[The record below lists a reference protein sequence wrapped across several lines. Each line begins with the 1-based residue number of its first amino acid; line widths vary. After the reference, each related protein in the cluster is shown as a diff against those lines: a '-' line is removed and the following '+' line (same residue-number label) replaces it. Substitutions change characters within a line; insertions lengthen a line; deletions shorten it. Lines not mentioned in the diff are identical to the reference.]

1 MKHLNKIASAFCAA
15 ALGMLAL
22 TSCEGGELY
31 KVNAP
36 DWVAAKVDS
45 IAEANK
51 PEELVGMMDDY
62 YTVGAT
68 DYSNGFWSAFSKYY
82 VIPDGTK
89 WNAEVNVY
97 PNPDNVYYKNVALI
111 VTNDAD
117 RGATNYSEYGA
128 YRYDATGDSIKWNSQ
143 WGKLWFKYT
152 TSTLGLSP
160 DADSKDPNAQKLAG
174 KMTLTV
180 DRSKE
185 GEFIIRMDNGS
196 VVKTYNQ
203 PYELGSGEDIRCFLV
218 VDGSYLQF
226 LTTNIEPIGGCTSKE
241 DKQPVSMVLNNV
253 PSEIQQGIELEEA
266 MKGVTATVTYEQD
279 VVAEIEAGDL
289 VFNSI
294 PDIAD
299 PGKKTLVVMYAK
311 TTNGAAAVK
320 PIMASAEFEVVPSAD
335 KMTSLVVKTA
345 PKRTNYYYY
354 NSAAVSDVKD
364 RTFVFDREGL
374 ELTATYEG
382 GYTSSYNLD
391 SLEYGTVKAQA
402 GTQAVTLKAKNG
414 KTVTVNV
421 TVSESALKLHKMAEK
436 DLGTEDCAT
445 GWWSVFTND
454 VKVPAGETYQVDFT
468 NYGNTINN
476 WSNFVVI
483 LRNSKLAES
492 AVVRA
497 DYFGWGAGY
506 DGNPDLRVGDVSIL
520 PPAEPADE
528 NAAWWSK
535 WRESMNGAKVSLY
548 ITNLNNGTADV
559 QAVMKGSDGTTYKLY
574 YLNIKAVEP
583 DDMNF
588 SFTVDGS
595 YLVF

>member
-62 YTVGAT
+62 YPIGNT
-68 DYSNGFWSAFSKYY
+68 DFTAGFFTLGKTYIVPAG
-82 VIPDGTK
+82 VK
-89 WNAEVNVY
+89 WNAEFTLTV
-97 PNPDNVYYKNVALI
+97 NPDNKYYKNFYIVLNDYNGALG
-111 VTNDAD
+111 D
-117 RGATNYSEYGA
+117 EYGVI
-128 YRYDATGDSIKWNSQ
+128 RFDNDPSKNSEWNTVGTEIDRSLVSGTFTNSSGADDIDPSVQ
-143 WGKLWFKYT
+143 KFNGKI
-152 TSTLGLSP
+152 
-160 DADSKDPNAQKLAG
+160 
-174 KMTLTV
+174 TLTV
-180 DRSKE
+180 NRAE
-185 GEFIIRMDNGS
+185 GGLFIEMRNGDL
-196 VVKTYNQ
+196 VKTYTQ
-203 PYELGSGEDIRCFLV
+203 KSSFPSTGSEKDLACRIGVE
-218 VDGSYLQF
+218 GSFVQF

-253 PSEIQQGIELEEA
+253 PSQIQQGIELEEA

-279 VVAEIEAGDL
+279 VVAEVEAGDL
-289 VFNSI
+289 IFNSI

-382 GYTSSYNLD
+382 GYTSSYSLD

-436 DLGTEDCAT
+436 DLGTEDCTA
-445 GWWSVFTND
+445 GWWSVFTQD
-454 VKVPAGETYQVDFT
+454 VKVPAGETYQIDFT
-468 NYGNTINN
+468 NYGSMLNN
-476 WSNFVVI
+476 WNNFVVI
-483 LRNSKLAES
+483 LRKANLQEY
-492 AVVRA
+492 AVMRA

-559 QAVMKGSDGTTYKLY
+559 QAVMKGTNGTTYKLY
-574 YLNIKAVEP
+574 YLNIKTVAP
-583 DDMNF
+583 DDLNF
-588 SFTVDGS
+588 SFTCDGS

>member
-62 YTVGAT
+62 YPIGNT
-68 DYSNGFWSAFSKYY
+68 DFTAGFFTLGKTYIVPAG
-82 VIPDGTK
+82 VK
-89 WNAEVNVY
+89 WNAEFTLTV
-97 PNPDNVYYKNVALI
+97 NPDNKYYKNFYIVLNDYNGALGDEYGVI
-111 VTNDAD
+111 RFDNDPSKNSEWNTVGTEIDRSLVSGTFTNSSDAD
-117 RGATNYSEYGA
+117 EIDPSVQKFN
-128 YRYDATGDSIKWNSQ
+128 
-143 WGKLWFKYT
+143 GKI
-152 TSTLGLSP
+152 
-160 DADSKDPNAQKLAG
+160 
-174 KMTLTV
+174 TLTV
-180 DRSKE
+180 NRAE
-185 GEFIIRMDNGS
+185 GGLFIEMRNGDL
-196 VVKTYNQ
+196 VKTYNQ
-203 PYELGSGEDIRCFLV
+203 KTSFPSTGSEKDLACRIGVE
-218 VDGSYLQF
+218 GSFVQF

-335 KMTSLVVKTA
+335 KMTSLVLKTA
-345 PKRTNYYYY
+345 PKITTYCLP
-354 NSAAVSDVKD
+354 AVSDLPEHPI
-364 RTFVFDREGL
+364 FREGL

-391 SLEYGTVKAQA
+391 SLEYSGIKYQPGKQTI
-402 GTQAVTLKAKNG
+402 TLTAKNG
-414 KTVTVNV
+414 KTVTFDVNV
-421 TVSESALKLHKMAEK
+421 VESPITVHKMAEK
-436 DLGTEDCAT
+436 DLGTEDCTA
-445 GWWSVFTND
+445 GWWTVFTED
-454 VKVPAGETYQVDFT
+454 VKVPAGKTYQIDFT
-468 NYGNTINN
+468 NYCGANN
-476 WSNFVVI
+476 WNNFVVI
-483 LRNSKLAES
+483 LRKSDEAKTEYG
-492 AVVRA
+492 VYRA
-497 DYFGWGAGY
+497 DNYAWRYAINPVPGAIYSGGQKDWGKW
-506 DGNPDLRVGDVSIL
+506 L
-520 PPAEPADE
+520 
-528 NAAWWSK
+528 AAMK
-535 WRESMNGAKVSLY
+535 GAKCTAY
-548 ITNLNNGTADV
+548 ITNSNDGTADI
-559 QAVMKGSDGTTYKLY
+559 QIVMKGTDGNTYYQY
-574 YLNIKAVEP
+574 YLGSNEIDP
-583 DDMNF
+583 NDLNF

>member
-1 MKHLNKIASAFCAA
+1 MIMKYLNKLASVFFIVTV
-15 ALGMLAL
+15 GMLAL

-31 KVNAP
+31 NVNAP
-36 DWVAAKVDS
+36 DWAAEKADS
-45 IAEANK
+45 IKQANT
-51 PEELVGMMDDY
+51 PEELVGMKDDY
-62 YTVGAT
+62 YTIGNS
-68 DYSNGFWSAFSKYY
+68 DFSAPMWTFGKTY
-82 VIPDGTK
+82 VIPAGEK
-89 WNAEVNVY
+89 WNAEFTLTV
-97 PNPDNVYYKNVALI
+97 NPDNKYYKNFYIEFYAPNLVPLDGVIRFDNDPSKNSEWGALI
-111 VTNDAD
+111 
-117 RGATNYSEYGA
+117 
-128 YRYDATGDSIKWNSQ
+128 
-143 WGKLWFKYT
+143 
-152 TSTLGLSP
+152 
-160 DADSKDPNAQKLAG
+160 
-174 KMTLTV
+174 
-180 DRSKE
+180 DRSKINATFSNSS
-185 GEFIIRMDNGS
+185 GADDIDPSVQKFNGKITITLDRKDGGIYLEMRNGDLI
-196 VVKTYNQ
+196 KTYTQ
-203 PYELGSGEDIRCFLV
+203 ETPFPSAEASSEDLWCRIGLEGSFI
-218 VDGSYLQF
+218 QF

-241 DKQPVSMVLNNV
+241 DKQPLSMVLNNV
-253 PSEIQQGIELEEA
+253 PSQIQQGIELEEA

-279 VVAEIEAGDL
+279 IVAEVPADKL

-299 PGKKTLVVMYAK
+299 PGKKTLVVMYNK
-311 TTNGAAAVK
+311 TFKDVAANT

-382 GYTSSYNLD
+382 GYTSSYSLD

-445 GWWSVFTND
+445 GWWSVFTQD

>member
-62 YTVGAT
+62 YPIGNT
-68 DYSNGFWSAFSKYY
+68 DFTAGFFTLGKTYIVPAG
-82 VIPDGTK
+82 VK
-89 WNAEVNVY
+89 WNAEFTLTV
-97 PNPDNVYYKNVALI
+97 NPDNKYYKNFYIVLNDYNGALGDEYGVI
-111 VTNDAD
+111 RFDNDPSKNSEWNTVGTEIDRSLVSGTFTNSSDAD
-117 RGATNYSEYGA
+117 DIDPSVQKFN
-128 YRYDATGDSIKWNSQ
+128 
-143 WGKLWFKYT
+143 GKI
-152 TSTLGLSP
+152 
-160 DADSKDPNAQKLAG
+160 
-174 KMTLTV
+174 TLTV
-180 DRSKE
+180 NRAE
-185 GEFIIRMDNGS
+185 GGLFIEMRNGDL
-196 VVKTYNQ
+196 VKTYNQ
-203 PYELGSGEDIRCFLV
+203 KTSFPSTGSEKDLACRIGVE
-218 VDGSYLQF
+218 GSFVQF

-253 PSEIQQGIELEEA
+253 PSQIQQGIELEEA

-335 KMTSLVVKTA
+335 KMTSLVLKTA

-364 RTFVFDREGL
+364 RTLVFDREGL

-382 GYTSSYNLD
+382 GYTTSYNLD
-391 SLEYGTVKAQA
+391 SLEYSAIKAQA

-414 KTVTVNV
+414 KTVSVNV
-421 TVSESALKLHKMAEK
+421 TVSESAPKLHKMAEK

-445 GWWSVFTND
+445 GWWSVFTKD

-483 LRNSKLAES
+483 LRNTNLQEY

-506 DGNPDLRVGDVSIL
+506 DGNPDLRVGGY
-520 PPAEPADE
+520 PENWEGWNWDE
-528 NAAWWSK
+528 
-535 WRESMNGAKVSLY
+535 WRVAMNGAKVSLY
-548 ITNLNNGTADV
+548 ITNLNNGTADI
-559 QAVMKGSDGTTYKLY
+559 QAVINGTDGATYKLY
-574 YLNIKAVEP
+574 YLNIKAIEP

>member
-1 MKHLNKIASAFCAA
+1 MKYLNKIATAFCAA
-15 ALGMLAL
+15 ALGVLAL

-62 YTVGAT
+62 YTIGAT
-68 DYSNGFWSAFSKYY
+68 DYSSPWWSAFSKYY

-89 WNAEVNVY
+89 WNAEIGVY
-97 PNPDNVYYKNVALI
+97 PNPDNVYYKNLCLV
-111 VTNDAD
+111 VTNDVD
-117 RGATNYSEYGA
+117 RGGNGYAEYGA
-128 YRYDATGDSIKWNSQ
+128 IRYDLTGDSVKWNSQ
-143 WGKLWFKYT
+143 WGKLWFKYS
-152 TSTLGLSP
+152 TSTLGMSP
-160 DADSKDPNAQKLAG
+160 DEATSKDPNSQKLAG

-185 GEFIIRMDNGS
+185 GEFIIKMDNGTA
-196 VVKTYNQ
+196 VKTYNQ
-203 PYELGSGEDIRCFLV
+203 PYELGSGENIRCFFV

-241 DKQPVSMVLNNV
+241 DKQPLSMVLNNV

-279 VVAEIEAGDL
+279 IVAEVPADKLII
-289 VFNSI
+289 NSI

-299 PGKKTLVVMYAK
+299 PGKKTLVVMYNK
-311 TTNGAAAVK
+311 TFKDVVANT

-364 RTFVFDREGL
+364 RTLVFDREGL

-382 GYTSSYNLD
+382 GYTTSYNLD
-391 SLEYGTVKAQA
+391 SLEYSAIKAQA

-414 KTVTVNV
+414 KTVSVNV
-421 TVSESALKLHKMAEK
+421 TVSESAPKLHKMAEK

-445 GWWSVFTND
+445 GWWSVFTKD

-506 DGNPDLRVGDVSIL
+506 DGNPDLRVGGY
-520 PPAEPADE
+520 PENWEGWNWDE
-528 NAAWWSK
+528 
-535 WRESMNGAKVSLY
+535 WRVAMNGAKVSLY
-548 ITNLNNGTADV
+548 ITNLNNGTADI
-559 QAVMKGSDGTTYKLY
+559 QAVINGTDGATYKLY
-574 YLNIKAVEP
+574 YLNIKAIEP